1 MLKLISLNSL
11 SIKNNT
17 IIKEFNTKV
26 TIMKINKIH
35 CLSLNLRNKTHKIN
49 RLRKI

>member
-11 SIKNNT
+11 SIKNKT
-17 IIKEFNTKV
+17 IIKEFNSKV
-26 TIMKINKIH
+26 TIMKINKRH
-35 CLSLNLRNKTHKIN
+35 CLNLNLRNKTHKIN